1 MRVDMMPRPAITA
14 FLLANATHLPH
25 HLPARAVTGGEHRRA
40 TTTRLGGGE
49 KIQPRRLVMRR
60 VTALC
65 AATAF
70 VVSNLV
76 VAGVALARPMP
87 QQSGYYV
94 IRWDNTGVCQIWNT
108 DLQQQ
113 PLHFFSDYKVVS
125 KPVPTFAAANAIQEQ
140 MRVTRRC
147 TL

>member
-1 MRVDMMPRPAITA
+1 
-14 FLLANATHLPH
+14 
-25 HLPARAVTGGEHRRA
+25 
-40 TTTRLGGGE
+40 
-49 KIQPRRLVMRR
+49 MRR

-65 AATAF
+65 AAAAIVASTAA
-70 VVSNLV
+70 V
-76 VAGVALARPMP
+76 ARPMQ

-108 DLQQQ
+108 ELQQQ
-113 PLHFFSDYKVVS
+113 PVHFMSDYKVVS

-140 MRVTRRC
+140 MRMSRHC